1 RGFSQRDVAPWEFP
15 PGEALIGQLLG
26 FKREVRNT
34 VGTPGESYAFPN
46 KRKITHA
53 IPPLLDMGS
62 PLRGSHLRLP
72 SGPSTSFASESFID
86 ELAHAAKADPVQFRM
101 RYITEKRQLA
111 ALKAVADAAGWQSRP
126 SPKPDVGK
134 AK

>member
-1 RGFSQRDVAPWEFP
+1 MMGH
-15 PGEALIGQLLG
+15 
-26 FKREVRNT
+26 KREVRNT
-34 VGTPGESYAFPN
+34 VGAPAESYAFPN
-46 KRKITHA
+46 KRKSMVT
-53 IPPLLDMGS
+53 IPPLLEMGS

-101 RYITEKRQLA
+101 RYITEERQHA

-126 SPKPDVGK
+126 SPKPEAGK
-134 AK
+134 AKGGIVSG